1 MLIISIFNFL
11 AILFSYAPCFNDSI
25 GVSEPR
31 SEIIQEP
38 QLKSKDSKG
47 KSEDEGKSKKANSQ
61 DSVLTQPQ
69 LKNSALDRRQPA
81 DKVRLYA
88 VESISEWPL
97 DLTDKKTSAQNSLN
111 AKLVSQNLEKKQRAE
126 PNSDAISK
134 VPFLSEIPFETKPVE
149 DAKISPE
156 LLKRKSE
163 IEECLKYYY
172 RKPVNA
178 DVLRPWSVMHGV
190 LGYGQN
196 SQVVSRGNRIN
207 AVDYLCHN
215 GIGNDRR
222 ILKVE
227 NGKLSA
233 AVGPGFQGHEGQ
245 LLAILAQ
252 VKTPIDRPLVVD
264 GHQFTLRDL
273 VEYEKASCRPGT
285 ELTFKLIGLSVYL
298 KTDEIWKDSAG
309 QNWDISRLMYEEMA
323 QPINGAACGGTHRL
337 MGLSY
342 ALAVRKARNEPVDGQ
357 WKRAE
362 NFIANYHQQ
371 ALALQTTDGGF
382 STEFFEGLSNSQ
394 DPIRQLYSTGH
405 ILEWFCVSMTEEQ
418 LTSAPVSRMVDRLL
432 ALMAAEFHPD
442 QTLDGKDVGPKG
454 HALRAL
460 RLYELRL
467 FGKPSNHQEFESLD
481 KRPLISAKEI
491 PALQQGLRTI
501 AASGV
506 EGGQYLQAGSQSS
519 STKSAPTMMPA
530 ARGGTRFMR
539 RR

>member
-1 MLIISIFNFL
+1 M
-11 AILFSYAPCFNDSI
+11 
-25 GVSEPR
+25 EPTAA
-31 SEIIQEP
+31 IIQDP
-38 QLKSKDSKG
+38 QLKSNVPKRKFEQDERKLGAKNRQSKDR
-47 KSEDEGKSKKANSQ
+47 AAA
-61 DSVLTQPQ
+61 TQPK
-69 LKNSALDRRQPA
+69 LKNSDLNRRPPA

-88 VESISEWPL
+88 FETITEWPL
-97 DLTDKKTSAQNSLN
+97 NLKDQKTKNSISPKAQLISQGLGKEEKTEPKSDSIPQLSL
-111 AKLVSQNLEKKQRAE
+111 Q
-126 PNSDAISK
+126 
-134 VPFLSEIPFETKPVE
+134 SEIPFEVKPIHETK
-149 DAKISPE
+149 ITPE
-156 LLKRKSE
+156 LLKRKTE

-222 ILKVE
+222 ILRVE
-227 NGKLSA
+227 NRKLSA
-233 AVGPGFQGHEGQ
+233 AVGIGCQGHDGQ

-252 VKTPIDRPLVVD
+252 VKTPLDHPLVVD

-273 VEYEKASCRPGT
+273 VEYEKASCRPGS
-285 ELTFKLIGLSVYL
+285 ELTFKLIALSVYL
-298 KTDEIWKDSAG
+298 KSDEVWKNSAG
-309 QNWDISRLMYEEMA
+309 QNWDISRLMFEEMA
-323 QPINGAACGGTHRL
+323 QPVIGAACGGTHRL

-342 ALAVRKARNEPVDGQ
+342 ALAVRKARNEPINGQ

-371 ALALQTTDGGF
+371 ALALQTEDGGF
-382 STEFFEGLSNSQ
+382 STEFFEGKSSSQ
-394 DPIRQLYSTGH
+394 DPIRQIYATGH
-405 ILEWFCVSMTEEQ
+405 ILEWFSISMTEEQ

-432 ALMAAEFHPD
+432 SLMAKEYYPD
-442 QTLDGKDVGPKG
+442 QTLNGTDVGPKG

-467 FGKPSNHQEFESLD
+467 FGKPSNHKEFEALD
-481 KRPLISAKEI
+481 KRPLMSAKEI
-491 PALQQGLRTI
+491 PKLQQGLRTI
-501 AASGV
+501 SAASAEAERYIQTG
-506 EGGQYLQAGSQSS
+506 AKSS
-519 STKSAPTMMPA
+519 NSRPASTMMPA
-530 ARGGTRFMR
+530 ARGGNRFMR